1 MAGTA
6 RLAGLIADK
15 RMYPGPFMHDRHET
29 VVASEPSTNTV
40 RVDRCR
46 VTHIPFVQTGAYPVR
61 TGNRIRPLID
71 GEPAF
76 RRVCEAIDQA
86 QVRVWVAVTF
96 LWASFRM
103 PDGRGSFF
111 DVLTGARQRGLDVR
125 VLFWRPDDATAHLRT
140 DAFWGSPDHVAVLE
154 QQAPELSIR
163 WDRAH
168 PGFCQHQKLWLI
180 DAGVAT
186 ACAFVGGINLNPHSV
201 VAPGHHGAE
210 HNHDLYLEISGPAV
224 TDVHHNFV
232 QRWNEASER
241 GEADGKRG
249 PDGDGDL
256 AFPGQLAAAC
266 GSTVAQVQRTIHP
279 GRYTNSHS
287 TPGGAPFAIA
297 DGEFSNRDQYIHAI
311 RAAREYIYLENQAV
325 SVQPILE
332 EVVAAAKRGVAVVLV
347 LPTVANSID
356 EPADHS
362 IALLR
367 DERRTLARTSHFTL
381 AGLAGR
387 DATGERQ
394 PVHVHAKLMII
405 DDVWATVGSCN
416 LHRHSIYGNSELNI
430 AFADAV
436 TVRALRCAL
445 LAEHLEHDTSG
456 LDGQSALGVFRTV
469 AEQNAARR
477 DVGNPDWKGIAWA
490 MDPLQWWAG

>member
-1 MAGTA
+1 
-6 RLAGLIADK
+6 
-15 RMYPGPFMHDRHET
+15 
-29 VVASEPSTNTV
+29 
-40 RVDRCR
+40 
-46 VTHIPFVQTGAYPVR
+46 VTHIPFVTTGAYPVR
-61 TGNRIRPLID
+61 AGNRVRPLID

-76 RRVCEAIDQA
+76 RRVCDAIDQA
-86 QVRVWVAVTF
+86 QARVWVAVTF
-96 LWASFRM
+96 LWANFQM

-111 DVLTGARQRGLDVR
+111 DVLTRARQRGLDVR

-140 DAFWGSPDHVAVLE
+140 NAFWGSPAHVALLE
-154 QQAPELSIR
+154 QQASEISIR

-180 DAGVAT
+180 DVGLET
-186 ACAFVGGINLNPHSV
+186 ACAFVGGINLNPRSV

-210 HNHDLYLEISGPAV
+210 HNHDMYLEIGGPAV

-241 GEADGKRG
+241 DEADGRWG
-249 PDGDGDL
+249 PDADRDL
-256 AFPGQLAAAC
+256 AFPDRLAAAC

-279 GRYTNSHS
+279 GRYTNTYS

-297 DGEFSNRDQYIHAI
+297 NGEFSNRDQYIHAI
-311 RAAREYIYLENQAV
+311 RAAREYIYLENQAI
-325 SVQPILE
+325 SVRPILE
-332 EVVAAAKRGVAVVLV
+332 ELVVAVKRGVAVVLV
-347 LPTVANSID
+347 LPTVASSID
-356 EPADHS
+356 APADGHGE
-362 IALLR
+362 LLR

-387 DATGERQ
+387 DANGARQ

-416 LHRHSIYGNSELNI
+416 LHRYSIYGNSELNI

-436 TVRALRCAL
+436 TVRALRCEL
-445 LAEHLEHDTSG
+445 LAEHLGHDTSA
-456 LDGQSALGVFRTV
+456 LDGRSALRVFRTV
-469 AEQNAARR
+469 AEQNAGRR
-477 DVGNPDWKGIAWA
+477 DGGNPDWEGIACA